1 MLFHLP
7 PLLEDDENVRRR
19 PATGAANDF
28 ANGVAEV
35 PSQTKDGKDGMGF
48 VAKIGKAI
56 ALTAT
61 AGFALQSALSP
72 ALGARLASPSGG
84 NWHEGTG
91 TENANQNQQKFV
103 PTIGKNVRPITFN
116 ELHANANAFPFAH
129 RSANVAKMVEMGK
142 TIMAPFAPFSEHSKR
157 KLSTNSA
164 AAAEEANGTKAGTAI
179 DPREYPQ
186 APRGKVADNYN
197 GIEVPDPY
205 RALENPDAN
214 VTRQF
219 VRQLNQISQP
229 FLEASPLRPKMNQT
243 LTNMWNYAEFFKPS
257 FHGDLFYYYRNNG
270 LQSQSVLY
278 QSNSMDEPGK
288 VFLDPNTLSKDGT
301 TAVTMESF
309 SKDGTVFA
317 YGISEKGS
325 DAVTVKFKQ
334 SKGEELPDQIADV
347 RFSGLSWLSDGT
359 GLFYSKYL
367 KQSETEEFNFHSLF
381 FHKMGTDSEKDIL
394 VVQGRNQ
401 SDLLIYGGVSSD
413 GRFLFVSF
421 GGNANDQMFYCDLPA
436 DNNQITGPL
445 KLKPLFDQFD
455 ADYEMVDSDEHS
467 ALIFTNKDA
476 PMYKLIRVNLEGSTA
491 QKPQEVIKED
501 RKRRMRFAYPVN
513 KDKLLVCYMD
523 NVKDA
528 LFVHDLNSGKM
539 LYQIALSFGSVIMD
553 STISSNNNFF
563 ASKFSSHV
571 FFKTESSI
579 SPFTIFHADFAQFG
593 DQPIQLEVFRQAKV
607 PGLDTDAFA
616 EEQVFYASKDG
627 TMVPMFIAHRKDM
640 KLTGDNPVL
649 LTGYG
654 GFGDSMLPFF
664 SSADA
669 MFMQHFGG
677 VVATANI
684 RGGGEYG
691 EKWHE
696 QGMLDKKQNVFDDF
710 IAAAEYLINKQYTN
724 GSKLAISGASNG
736 GLLTAVC
743 SQQRPDLF
751 GAVITQY
758 GVLDMLRFNKFT
770 VGATWESEFGD
781 PENATDF
788 SYIYKYSPLQQLS
801 ITPGQQWPATLLTAA
816 DHDDRVVPAHTLKYT
831 AQMYHLL
838 RTQAESWQRN
848 PVLAKIRVDQGHE
861 IVGTP
866 TAKLIDELV
875 DFYSFLQRVLGL
887 QWTD

>member
-1 MLFHLP
+1 M
-7 PLLEDDENVRRR
+7 
-19 PATGAANDF
+19 
-28 ANGVAEV
+28 
-35 PSQTKDGKDGMGF
+35 PSQKRDGKNGTGF
-48 VAKIGKAI
+48 VAKLGKAI

-72 ALGARLASPSGG
+72 ASAARMASLSGG

-91 TENANQNQQKFV
+91 TENANQNQEKFV
-103 PTIGKNVRPITFN
+103 PKIWENVRPIAFN
-116 ELHANANAFPFAH
+116 ELHANVFPFGH
-129 RSANVAKMVEMGK
+129 RSANLAKMGK
-142 TIMAPFAPFSEHSKR
+142 TEIPFSEHFQQ

-164 AAAEEANGTKAGTAI
+164 AAAATEEANGTKAGKAI

-186 APRGKVADNYN
+186 APRGKVVDNYHA
-197 GIEVPDPY
+197 IEVPDPY
-205 RALENPDAN
+205 RALEIPDAD

-229 FLEASPLRPKMNQT
+229 FLEASLWRQNMKET
-243 LTNMWNYAEFFKPS
+243 LTSMWNYADFFKPS
-257 FHGDLFYYYRNNG
+257 FHGDLFYYYRNSG

-278 QSNSMDEPGK
+278 QSNSMVEPGK

-301 TAVTMESF
+301 TAVAMESF
-309 SKDGTVFA
+309 SKDGMLFA

-334 SKGEELPDQIADV
+334 NNGEELPDQIADV
-347 RFSGLSWLSDGT
+347 RFSGLSWLSNGT

-381 FHKMGTDSEKDIL
+381 FHKMGTDSKKDIL

-401 SDLLIYGGVSSD
+401 SDLLIYGEVSTD

-421 GGNANDQMFYCDLPA
+421 GGNANDQMFYCDLP
-436 DNNQITGPL
+436 DNNEITGPL
-445 KLKPLFDQFD
+445 KLNPLFDQFD
-455 ADYEMVDSDEHS
+455 ADYEMIDSDEHS

-476 PMYKLIRVNLEGSTA
+476 PMYKLIRVNLEGDTA
-491 QKPQEVIKED
+491 QKQQEVIKED
-501 RKRRMRFAYPVN
+501 PKRRMRFAYAVN

-528 LFVHDLNSGKM
+528 LFVHDLKSGQM
-539 LYQIALSFGSVIMD
+539 LYQIALPFGSVIMD
-553 STISSNNNFF
+553 SSISSNNNFF
-563 ASKFSSHV
+563 ASKSSSHV

-593 DQPIQLEVFRQAKV
+593 DQPVQLEVFRRAKV

-691 EKWHE
+691 EKWHK
-696 QGMLDKKQNVFDDF
+696 QGMQDKKQNVFDDF
-710 IAAAEYLINKQYTN
+710 IAAAEFLINNKYTN
-724 GSKLAISGASNG
+724 SSKLAIYGASNG

-770 VGATWESEFGD
+770 VGASWESEYGD
-781 PENATDF
+781 PDNATDF
-788 SYIYKYSPLQQLS
+788 AYIYKYSPLHQLS
-801 ITPGQQWPATLLTAA
+801 VTPGQQWPATLLTAA

-831 AQMYHLL
+831 AQLYHLL
-838 RTQAESWQRN
+838 RTQAESWQQQN
-848 PVLAKIRVDQGHE
+848 PVLAKILVDQGHE

-887 QWTD
+887 QWND